1 MGVQHI
7 VPLRSHYG
15 ACPICGHKDY
25 CSVDVFDD
33 GSEYIFCRRPA
44 EIPTLNKFDTLSTAL
59 GEFVFKGVNDSGA
72 HRFEPK
78 EQYDQRRASMVG
90 NSYRNEWKASDS
102 KLYQK
107 TYTPEEVEQ
116 RSLFYNRFLNK
127 LTLEGYHYSKLK
139 KEWGA
144 KTSEWVNAYK
154 IKSLPPCDQARF
166 IHKMN
171 LKNPTRKALKE
182 MLTEFYPEDN
192 PIAGFYMDEKY
203 GLQMYAGSGIIYPI
217 YNSDGLITC
226 LRIGL
231 DFPTITDDMDNEYTY
246 SAYKGEWYKTD
257 NIGTK
262 VLVNSRD
269 KKVATVSLNE
279 KGLPDVSGAK
289 VSGKYK
295 YMYTSYA
302 DTGASYG
309 SQVGLYL
316 PYREEQPEYDIVF
329 STEGEKKCIVGANT
343 LNIPF
348 VDITGVSNFRRI
360 FLPEDGKEASLVD
373 TLVERGCKV
382 FVVGYDAD
390 KATNINVLK
399 SEESFIRSLL
409 DHGIQPAVAEWDGVW
424 GKGLDDALA
433 NGITPVFSLI
443 EG

>member
-1 MGVQHI
+1 MGVRHI

-15 ACPICGHKDY
+15 ACPICGHKDF

-44 EIPTLNKFDTLSTAL
+44 EIPTLNKFDTLTTAL
-59 GEFVFKGVNDSGA
+59 GEFVFKGVNDAGA

-90 NSYRNEWKASDS
+90 NSYRNEWKAFDN

-107 TYTPEEVEQ
+107 SYTADEVEMRHQ
-116 RSLFYNRFLNK
+116 FYLRFLK
-127 LTLEGYHYSKLK
+127 SLTLESYHYAKLK
-139 KEWGA
+139 KEWGGH
-144 KTSEWVNAYK
+144 TSDWVNAYK

-171 LKNPTRKALKE
+171 LKNPTRKALRE
-182 MLTEFYPEDN
+182 QLTEFYPKDEA
-192 PIAGFYMDEKY
+192 IAGFYMDEKY
-203 GLQMYAGSGIIYPI
+203 GLQIYAGSGIIYPI
-217 YNSDGLITC
+217 FNSDNKITC

-231 DFPTITDDMDNEYTY
+231 DFPTITDEEGNEYTY
-246 SAYKGEWYKTD
+246 SPYKGEWNKKDNVGNKT
-257 NIGTK
+257 
-262 VLVNSRD
+262 LVDSRD
-269 KKVATVSLNE
+269 KHVSLVKLNE
-279 KGLPDVSGAK
+279 KGLPDVPGAK

-295 YMYTSYA
+295 YMYTSYTE
-302 DTGASYG
+302 TGNSYG

-316 PYREEQPEYDIVF
+316 PYREENPDYEIVF
-329 STEGEKKCIVGANT
+329 ATEGEKKCIVGANT

-360 FLPEDGKEASLVD
+360 FLPEDGKETSLVD

-409 DHGIQPAVAEWDGVW
+409 DHGIQPAVAEWDGIW

-433 NGITPVFSLI
+433 NGIMPVFSLI